1 MLAHAR
7 LLAAERRWDEARGV
21 LERLLRSAE
30 GANAAET
37 ALALG
42 ETWDAQGDHLSAAEY
57 FMTAAYLAPESPAG
71 RRALLAAGRS
81 FAAAKDSEAAA
92 IVYRKL
98 LAQSDVPGEVADAAR
113 RGLAEL
119 RR

>member
-1 MLAHAR
+1 M
-7 LLAAERRWDEARGV
+7 
-21 LERLLRSAE
+21 LERLLRSAD
-30 GANAAET
+30 GATAGEA
-37 ALALG
+37 ALAFG
-42 ETWDAQGDHLSAAEY
+42 ETWEAQGDHLAAAEY
-57 FMTAAYLAPESPAG
+57 FMTAAYLAPESPSG

-81 FAAAKDSEAAA
+81 FAAAKDPEAAT

-98 LAQSDVPGEVADAAR
+98 LAQSDVPADVADAAR